1 MRKSA
6 SFSVKLV
13 VGLAFAVTC
22 MMTVPTCLAQDV
34 AHAVT
39 GIVKHVDH
47 GSRKVVVK
55 VKDRSEQTIKYT
67 DKTTVEIGKVSKK
80 GAVDSWLGTKDGAK
94 VTVRYTVKAGNKT
107 AIAFRDA
114 TEKTGDA
121 LK

>member
-1 MRKSA
+1 MRNSP
-6 SFSVKLV
+6 SFSMRLV
-13 VGLAFAVTC
+13 AGIAFAMTC
-22 MMTVPTCLAQDV
+22 MMTVTACVAQDV

-47 GSRKVVVK
+47 RSKKIVVK
-55 VKDRSEQTIKYT
+55 VKDGTEQTIKYT

-94 VTVRYTVKAGNKT
+94 VTVRYTVKAGDKT
-107 AIAFRDA
+107 AIAVKDV